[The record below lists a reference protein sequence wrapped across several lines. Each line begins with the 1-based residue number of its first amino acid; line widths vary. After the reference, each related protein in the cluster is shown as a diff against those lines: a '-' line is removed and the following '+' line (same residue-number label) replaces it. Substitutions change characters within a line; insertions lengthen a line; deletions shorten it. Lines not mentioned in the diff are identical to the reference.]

1 MSADR
6 TWSQLVIARRFS
18 EDTAVAGERPVSYA
32 ELMGLADAAA
42 EWLDQA
48 GVPAG
53 TAVPALLSTSPLA
66 LALVVAGS
74 CTQRPVAP
82 LGPRLAPRE
91 LAGCIDGLDAPL
103 LVAEPEF
110 AEQAQA
116 AAQRA
121 GRKLLILPSLDP
133 GGRRLLPEARSD
145 AIAAILHTSGT
156 TGAPKQVP
164 IRQDRLAA
172 RVGVS
177 SRLMGVG
184 PGSVYASGSPFY
196 HIAGLGNLAVMLA
209 VGAAVL
215 PFPRFSVESW
225 TGLGKH
231 GVTHAFLVP
240 TMIERLLDADALTLP
255 GLRLLQY
262 GSAPIRPATLSRAVR
277 ALPGVSFINMFGQT
291 EGSPI
296 ACLVHAD
303 HERALAGRPDLLTSV
318 GRAAPGIGLQLAG
331 TDGEEVGEILA
342 RGAHLFRAAEDGWLH
357 TGDLARM
364 DDDGYVYLIGRLGDR
379 IKRGGENVHPVEVE
393 GVLRE
398 HPAVLEVAVVGIP
411 DEEFGQLVR
420 AYLVLD
426 PVVPA
431 PSHEEL
437 RAFARAELAGFKVP
451 TSWVFVPD
459 LPRNASGKVL
469 RRVLAGAI
477 DHQPDLRG
485 SQRCGRKRRK
495 TRYGPSSATPWLA
508 CGWPRTRGWG
518 PEAMTWRGHAS
529 TCGRSLP
536 AGGSSRPGRSSSAAA
551 RPLPQTRP
559 G

>member
-32 ELMGLADAAA
+32 ELIGLADAAA

-53 TAVPALLSTSPLA
+53 TAVPALLTTSPLA

-82 LGPRLAPRE
+82 LGPRLTPRE

-110 AEQAQA
+110 AEQARA
-116 AAQRA
+116 AAERA
-121 GRKLLILPSLDP
+121 GRRLLILPSLDP
-133 GGRRLLPEARSD
+133 GGRRLLPEARPD

-156 TGAPKQVP
+156 TGAPKRVP

-184 PGSVYASGSPFY
+184 PASAYASGSPFY

-225 TGLGKH
+225 TALGKQ

-240 TMIERLLDADALTLP
+240 TMIERLLDAGALTLP

-262 GSAPIRPATLSRAVR
+262 GSAPIRPATLSRAVS

-303 HERALAGRPDLLTSV
+303 HERALAGRPDLLASV
-318 GRAAPGIGLQLAG
+318 GRAAPGIELRLAG
-331 TDGEEVGEILA
+331 TNAEEVGEILA

-364 DDDGYVYLIGRLGDR
+364 DDDGYVYLVGRLGDR

-398 HPAVLEVAVVGIP
+398 HPAVLEVAVVGVP

-420 AYLVLD
+420 AYLVLH
-426 PVVPA
+426 PGVPE
-431 PSHEEL
+431 PSHQEL

-477 DHQPDLRG
+477 DHQPD
-485 SQRCGRKRRK
+485 
-495 TRYGPSSATPWLA
+495 
-508 CGWPRTRGWG
+508 
-518 PEAMTWRGHAS
+518 
-529 TCGRSLP
+529 
-536 AGGSSRPGRSSSAAA
+536 
-551 RPLPQTRP
+551 
-559 G
+559 

>member
-32 ELMGLADAAA
+32 ELIGLADAAA

-53 TAVPALLSTSPLA
+53 TAVPALLTTSPLA

-82 LGPRLAPRE
+82 LGPRLTPRE

-110 AEQAQA
+110 AEQARA

-121 GRKLLILPSLDP
+121 GRRLLILPPLDP
-133 GGRRLLPEARSD
+133 GGRRLLPEARPD

-164 IRQDRLAA
+164 ITQDRLAA

-184 PGSVYASGSPFY
+184 PASVYASGSPFY
-196 HIAGLGNLAVMLA
+196 HIAGLGNLAVMIA

-225 TGLGKH
+225 TGLGRR

-240 TMIERLLDADALTLP
+240 TMIERLLDAGALTLP

-303 HERALAGRPDLLTSV
+303 HDRALAGRPDLLASV
-318 GRAAPGIGLQLAG
+318 GRAAPGIELRLAG
-331 TDGEEVGEILA
+331 TGAEEVGEILA

-426 PVVPA
+426 PGVPA

-485 SQRCGRKRRK
+485 SQRCGRKRPK
-495 TRYGPSSATPWLA
+495 TRYGRSSAPPWPA

-518 PEAMTWRGHAS
+518 PEAMTSRGRGS

-551 RPLPQTRP
+551 GPAPQQRP